1 MLFQCGDHTDD
12 DRVDRV
18 CCQKRT
24 LILRLCDVILTW
36 LKDNR
41 DELMRLQNLLSD
53 DWRLVCDD
61 MLQSSNSNDDDN
73 CDVDTDHRPN
83 YDTKYD
89 DADLPDEK
97 GNDDD
102 SACDVIPSKRQRRH
116 EAIP

>member
-1 MLFQCGDHTDD
+1 MLFQCGDHADD

-18 CCQKRT
+18 CCQKRA

-41 DELMRLQNLLSD
+41 DELMRLQSLQSD

-73 CDVDTDHRPN
+73 CDFDTDHGPK

-89 DADLPDEK
+89 DDLSDEK
-97 GNDDD
+97 ANYDD